1 MGVIDPKKVCQ
12 IALVVDDIERVAR
25 NYAELFGVP
34 VPDMF
39 LVPPPEEAHTVFRG
53 QPTATRAKLCVFDMG
68 QVVLELTQ
76 ADDQPSSWSEFKKE
90 RGEGVHHIGFQVQD
104 RDKVMEFFKAKDAP
118 ERHYG
123 EYTGGNYTFVDSERE
138 FGVLI
143 NIKYEEDK
151 P

>member
-1 MGVIDPKKVCQ
+1 MSVIDPKSVCQ
-12 IALVVDDIERVAR
+12 IALVVDDIERVAN

-34 VPDMF
+34 VPDIWEI
-39 LVPPPEEAHTVFRG
+39 PPASEAHTTFRG
-53 QPTATRAKLCVFDMG
+53 QPTDTRARLCVFDMG

-76 ADDQPSSWSEFKKE
+76 PDGEPSSWKQFMDE
-90 RGEGVHHIGFQVQD
+90 RGQGVHHIGFQVKD
-104 RDKVMEFFKAKDAP
+104 RDKTMDFFARKGAV

-143 NIKYEEDK
+143 NVKYEEGQQ
-151 P
+151 